1 MIHESLQH
9 LAIAITDLNED
20 PNNARTHDADN
31 MSAVRKSLAAF
42 GQRLPIVVQKKGM
55 IVRAGNARLA
65 AAKQLGWT
73 QIAALVLSDN
83 DTEAIA
89 YALADNRTAE
99 LSWFDSEALANVLRA
114 VMESADHLIGAT
126 GFDIDEVLRLTADES
141 ASAEG
146 HVKMIQL
153 FLDTES
159 GPRFQAACEKLAK
172 ETGATTLSQVVL
184 SAVEK
189 QFANRACN

>member
-9 LAIAITDLNED
+9 LAVAIGDLNED
-20 PNNARTHDADN
+20 PNNARTHDAEN

-55 IVRAGNARLA
+55 VVRAGNARLA
-65 AAKQLGWT
+65 AARELGWQ
-73 QIAALVLSDN
+73 QIAALVLTEN

-99 LSWFDSEALANVLRA
+99 LSWFDSDALAKVLRA

-126 GFDIDEVLRLTADES
+126 GFDIDEVLRLTS
-141 ASAEG
+141 NASAEG

-159 GPRFQAACEKLAK
+159 SPRFQAACEKLAK
-172 ETGATTLSQVVL
+172 KSGATTVSQVVL
-184 SAVEK
+184 AAVEQ
-189 QFANRACN
+189 QFAQRACN